1 VPEGAGAEAEHAE
14 PSAKH
19 MGWSA
24 EAATSMGTRHT
35 AAERSILST
44 ATSSCFSGDARL
56 QLPLQG
62 AASGLQRGDVGP
74 ALQLLVPHRLDEVL
88 AVPEHAVAEGLA
100 GRVAGPAG

>member
-56 QLPLQG
+56 Q
-62 AASGLQRGDVGP
+62 RGDVGP